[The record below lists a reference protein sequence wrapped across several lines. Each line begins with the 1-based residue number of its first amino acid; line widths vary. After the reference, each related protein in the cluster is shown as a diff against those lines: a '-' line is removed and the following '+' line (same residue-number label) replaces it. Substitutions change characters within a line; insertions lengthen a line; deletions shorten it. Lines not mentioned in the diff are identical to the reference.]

1 MYRTL
6 MRDYISP
13 EIQWKTVAVETGF
26 AVSDDYSLEDV
37 DEREG
42 EW

>member
-1 MYRTL
+1 MNKTL
-6 MRDYISP
+6 QGDYVSP
-13 EIQWKTVAVETGF
+13 EIRWRTVAVETGF